1 MQPLA
6 CLAHQCGE
14 ALLYI
19 EMDILGVERPLEF
32 AGCDLAGDR
41 AQALL
46 DRREVLPGEDAA
58 GGKHLRVRERRGD
71 VMLRQ
76 PLVER
81 YGSREAL
88 DLLVDR
94 LSEAAGPGLRLLRHS
109 LRMRLNTAP

>member
-1 MQPLA
+1 MQPFA
-6 CLAHQCGE
+6 CLADQRRE
-14 ALLYI
+14 ALFYI
-19 EMDILGVERPLEF
+19 EMDVLGVERPLEL
-32 AGCDLAGDR
+32 AARDLACDR
-41 AQALL
+41 PEAPLNGC
-46 DRREVLPGEDAA
+46 EVLFGEDAA
-58 GGKHLRVRERRGD
+58 GGKHPRGRERRGD